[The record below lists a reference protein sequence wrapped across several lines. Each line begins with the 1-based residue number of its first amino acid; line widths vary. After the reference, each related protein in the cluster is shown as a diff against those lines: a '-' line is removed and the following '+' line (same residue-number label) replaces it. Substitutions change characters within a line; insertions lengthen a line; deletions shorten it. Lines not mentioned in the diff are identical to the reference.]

1 MAQIHPDRSLKEEK
15 TPYINI
21 KIFLK
26 GMPLRKTTIYQ
37 LIIYLKYLL

>member
-1 MAQIHPDRSLKEEK
+1 MAQIHPERSLKEK